1 MRLDLSTGTL
11 QNLQQMQRGLWIRH
25 PTLPKRAQ
33 KATSDELDARCGL
46 NHELLR
52 PTDSSADFTRVPLCS
67 RTPKD

>member
-25 PTLPKRAQ
+25 PKLPKRAQ
-33 KATSDELDARCGL
+33 KATSSELDARCEL

-52 PTDSSADFTRVPLCS
+52 PTDGARRERNARD
-67 RTPKD
+67 